1 MSCGQGGVGV
11 PGSSHRALATGT
23 RADVSLAFLC
33 CRDGTNCGLNG
44 ASVWLEDG
52 IKAVCCNLAGCRGS
66 FRPPASTPD
75 VPTLYCHTKHSSF
88 YTWNPINKENNFP
101 VNPNQQ
107 WCGSLPRVF
116 RRTMKKKTTS
126 SLGKQ
131 EINYIFLL
139 PQCKRKIDRNRGRGR

>member
-1 MSCGQGGVGV
+1 MVLFCLIISNYQRGNNYQRTVALNCEEQTKYAVAIKEIIKKRTVVSCGQGGVGV

-75 VPTLYCHTKHSSF
+75 APTLYCHTKHSSF

-107 WCGSLPRVF
+107 
-116 RRTMKKKTTS
+116 
-126 SLGKQ
+126 
-131 EINYIFLL
+131 
-139 PQCKRKIDRNRGRGR
+139 